1 MELLMLLLLPLEF
14 LLLLLLLPLFLFLL
28 LCMLLLFNRSAH
40 SAFSMV
46 FGASLGGLGASWG
59 AFCRSVGVFGESLV
73 SLESWWVLGS
83 LGI

>member
-40 SAFSMV
+40 SAFSNV
-46 FGASLGGLGASWG
+46 FGASWGSWSVLGRLLQVCGGLW
-59 AFCRSVGVFGESLV
+59 GVFGES
-73 SLESWWVLGS
+73 
-83 LGI
+83 